1 MKITGKDVEYVAKLA
16 RLKLTDEEKELFTR
30 QLDQIIGYM
39 DKLNELDTKDV
50 PPTFHVLP
58 LKNVMREDVAKD
70 SHLQEEMLK
79 NAPEREGDF
88 YAVPKVIE

>member
-58 LKNVMREDVAKD
+58 LKNVMLEDVAKD